1 MGDVDYIYIGPPE
14 TCDICNNEEP
24 LMSIIFDGRQF
35 ICFYCSIREET
46 KEYNKE
52 KP

>member
-1 MGDVDYIYIGPPE
+1 
-14 TCDICNNEEP
+14 
-24 LMSIIFDGRQF
+24 MSIIFDGRQF

-52 KP
+52 KPWLCVFLSYDSKRYGI